1 MAKTRNCEKQEKK
14 TFSQE
19 QKIILKAE
27 LPAITVETRRQWNC
41 SAEAN

>member
-1 MAKTRNCEKQEKK
+1 MAKTRNCEKQKKK

-27 LPAITVETRRQWNC
+27 LLVITMETRRQWNY